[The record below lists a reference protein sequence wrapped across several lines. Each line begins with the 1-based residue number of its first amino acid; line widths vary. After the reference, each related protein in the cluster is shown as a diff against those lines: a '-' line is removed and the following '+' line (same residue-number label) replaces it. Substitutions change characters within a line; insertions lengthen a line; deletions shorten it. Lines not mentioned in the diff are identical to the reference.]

1 MSNSVPICQKI
12 SSPTVIMVNMNNQYL
27 IRMKKYLPAAIVGA
41 FVVLV
46 AGTFTLHLA
55 PQSIPV
61 GAANIYVIKNGK
73 VYHVNLSPQRSEYE
87 MTDADAATFVSLG
100 NDWGKDAKHI
110 FDVGYTVTPES
121 SSTPAI
127 DLPTFGISPI
137 LKDKNA
143 AYTVDFKYQTDGSG
157 KGGYVYSVLEGVDP
171 NTYVMT
177 DNPSYAKD
185 KSNVYYLGGHGVF
198 KRVEGADP
206 ATFKILGEC
215 AGPKG
220 NNVSYYATDAH
231 HVIAVDHVVE
241 GADPATFKIIKTFG
255 GEWLVDESILVS
267 TYAADKNQQYGDC
280 GTVLNDT
287 TLAQGPVTEE
297 LLAKFFISDPTFDLW
312 RGDFSHYLQ
321 WEDKEGYT
329 LSLFPDESIMI
340 AKAVTQPT
348 EADIPNTFFSKELQ
362 IAHEVFIRRG
372 FTFSKL
378 NSSTSTARFSPFY
391 DYIQAYEKGDDRC
404 SVVVNSEDMSYL
416 GSGTKMG
423 YTLTVTCS
431 NNLAYAEMEQ
441 RPILDVLGYRNSG
454 MMVNILRQKDDFFEI
469 NIRAWR
475 GGMIAI
481 LKREKTGYR
490 VLIKTQAYPPCELID
505 REKIPVEVLV
515 GIGDGQ
521 CEKSS

>member
-1 MSNSVPICQKI
+1 MKKY
-12 SSPTVIMVNMNNQYL
+12 TLNMNDPYL

-46 AGTFTLHLA
+46 VGTLTLHLA

-100 NDWGKDAKHI
+100 NDWGKDAKHV

-143 AYTVDFKYQTDGSG
+143 VYTVDFKYQTDGSG

-171 NTYVMT
+171 NTFVMT
-177 DNPSYAKD
+177 DNSSYAKD
-185 KSNVYYLGGHGVF
+185 KSNVYYLGGGGVF
-198 KRVEGADP
+198 KKIERADP
-206 ATFKILGEC
+206 ATFKVLAEC
-215 AGPKG
+215 ASAPMKG
-220 NNVSYYATDAH
+220 GHLFYATDAH
-231 HVIAVDHVVE
+231 SVIAVDHIVE

-255 GEWLVDESILVS
+255 VSTLVDEGTYSS
-267 TYAADKNQQYGDC
+267 TFAVDKNRQYMDC
-280 GTVLNDT
+280 GMVLNDT
-287 TLAQGPVTEE
+287 ILVQREVTQE
-297 LLAKFFISDPTFDLW
+297 LLVRFFAASPSADLW
-312 RGDFSHYLQ
+312 RGDTSHYLQ

-329 LSLFPDESIMI
+329 LSLFPSESVMI
-340 AKAVTQPT
+340 AKAVTQPPPD
-348 EADIPNTFFSKELQ
+348 ANVPDTFFSKELQ
-362 IAHEVFIRRG
+362 IAREVFIRRG
-372 FTFSKL
+372 FTFNKL

-391 DYIQAYEKGDDRC
+391 DYIQAYEKGDDHC

-416 GSGTKMG
+416 GSGTKAG

-431 NNLAYAEMEQ
+431 GSLAYAEMEQ
-441 RPILDVLGYRNSG
+441 RPILDVLGYRNTG

-469 NIRAWR
+469 NIRGYR

-481 LKREKTGYR
+481 LKRENTGYR